1 MTLKELS
8 QLYYINKEIE
18 SDMQRLEELRLA
30 VSSPSSSKISG
41 MPFSGSRINIT
52 ENILAEIIELESII
66 NNKINRCVAERAR
79 LERYICGISDSLTRQ
94 IFTLRFIKCFSW
106 RQVAYKL
113 GGGNTADGVR
123 MLCKRYIAKENEKK

>member
-8 QLYYINKEIE
+8 QLYYINKEID

-66 NNKINRCVAERAR
+66 NNKINRCVEERAR

-106 RQVAYKL
+106 RQVAFTV
-113 GGGNTADGVR
+113 GGNNTEDSVKKI
-123 MLCKRYIAKENEKK
+123 CYRYLK